1 MGKEKRQGAYFKIT
15 PNPSGRMN
23 PGDVACC
30 PLVSNVGTW
39 DEVKDKHHD
48 WELSEC
54 PECGAGIWLSTIAV
68 ALIREGGRYACTK
81 CALQGA
87 AGGTAEDLIRIRK
100 EHGHG

>member
-1 MGKEKRQGAYFKIT
+1 MIT
-15 PNPSGRMN
+15 DEEFDSFRKAMN

-39 DEVKDKHHD
+39 DEVKGKHHD

-54 PECGAGIWLSTIAV
+54 PECGAEIWLSTIAV

-81 CALQGA
+81 CALQGV
-87 AGGTAEDLIRIRK
+87 AGGTAEDLKRIQK
-100 EHGHG
+100 EHGHE